1 MRVGQRYNFFMKEM
15 ICLPKGADAVLIAGR
30 ANLYYF
36 SGFPNEDAAIVLLP
50 SGGFYITDG
59 RYAEDAAKSVAD
71 LKVVIC
77 ERGESYVARAAK
89 ILKENSIRTVGIEE
103 SCLSVKDSD
112 ELRNGT
118 DCKFIYCSDALGKL
132 RNVKTD
138 LELAFMRKAQEITDA
153 AFEKILGKIVEGMS
167 ETELLRLLEN
177 QMSELGSEEP
187 AFKSIVAFG
196 ENTSMPH
203 ARSGARK
210 LKRGDF
216 VTLDFGAKYK
226 GYCSDMTR
234 TFVFGKPTTEMKRV
248 YETVL
253 EAQTMAIDAV
263 REGTL
268 ARDVDAVCRKFFEIK
283 NMDAFFLHS
292 TGHGLGIEIHEK
304 LAVSPNSSDVLVE
317 NNVFSVEPGLYFS
330 GKFGVRIEDVV
341 RVTKNGSY
349 NLTKSPKHLIML

>member
-1 MRVGQRYNFFMKEM
+1 MKEI
-15 ICLPKGADAVLIAGR
+15 ICLPKGADAVLITGA

-50 SGGFYITDG
+50 DGGYYITDG

-77 ERGESYVARAAK
+77 ERGESYLSRAAE
-89 ILKENSIRTVGIEE
+89 ILKQNVIRTVGIEE
-103 SCLSVKDSD
+103 CRLSVKDSD
-112 ELRNGT
+112 ELRNGL
-118 DCKFIYCSDALGKL
+118 DCKFVYCTDALGNL

-153 AFEKILGKIVEGMS
+153 TFEKILGKVREGMS
-167 ETELLRLLEN
+167 ETELCGLLEN

-196 ENTSMPH
+196 EDTSMPH
-203 ARSGARK
+203 ARVGSRT
-210 LKRGDF
+210 LKKGDF

-234 TFVFGKPTTEMKRV
+234 TFVFGKPTAEMKSV

-253 EAQTMAIDAV
+253 EAQNMAIDSV
-263 REGTL
+263 REGIF
-268 ARDVDAVCRKFFEIK
+268 ARDLDAVCRKFFAVK
-283 NMDAFFLHS
+283 NLDAFFLHS

-304 LAVSPNSSDVLVE
+304 LAIRPNSSDIIAQ
-317 NNVFSVEPGLYFS
+317 NNVFSIEPGLYFS

-341 RVTKNGSY
+341 RVTKNGAY